1 MSLSHTD
8 IRGMPVN
15 RFGKNEKPY
24 VYAVFSDHD
33 TDQAMSIIQAIE
45 GEGVSFFCAEQFAKR
60 EIKRMEAAFS
70 CVIFIS
76 AQSIRDDQVRRGI
89 ECAVR
94 YDKKILCIY
103 LEPVTLSSGLDLL
116 LNALQSIDRSRF
128 TDEEAF
134 LDKLKS
140 AEAFADMEITPAQKR
155 YAKRRALASVLVPI
169 AAAVIVFFAIV
180 MPLLIVPMAWAA
192 NGSLSKVGYGNL
204 SLADLAKV
212 DKLYVVGTQSFD
224 REYYAAYID
233 DTKKVV
239 VGHHG
244 QYPAGDIRDISD
256 LSLLK
261 NARTIAFEA
270 NEVSDITPLYKIKTL
285 ESLTVNCNPVQSLAG
300 IEALQSLRE
309 VNVAFTDI
317 SDISPLFQIPSLDS
331 ISFINTYVNSIDGIE
346 KLPHLFCLRM
356 AASNVT
362 DISPLNQIDFSYL
375 NYTDGF
381 VFDAGQLHIEDY
393 SPLQRIS
400 KFCDVGVT
408 VRRLDS
414 ILPYIADK
422 QVLCLS
428 IENSDIRAI
437 RSLSS
442 IQGMHDLTLLNSYA
456 LTSLD
461 GIEEHEGLVH
471 IRLSNCPNIED
482 YTPLL
487 GLPNLEQLQ
496 ITSDMK
502 PLALMQL
509 ADADFEVINE
519 DEVQ

>member
-1 MSLSHTD
+1 VKRYSRH
-8 IRGMPVN
+8 
-15 RFGKNEKPY
+15 EKPY

-33 TDQAMSIIQAIE
+33 TDEAMSIIQAIE

-60 EIKRMEAAFS
+60 EIRRMEAAFS

-224 REYYAAYID
+224 QRYCAFYSEQKDKEVYVNDMDVYLS
-233 DTKKVV
+233 V
-239 VGHHG
+239 
-244 QYPAGDIRDISD
+244 GDIRDISD
-256 LSLLK
+256 LALLK
-261 NARTIAFEA
+261 NAKEIAFEA
-270 NEVSDITPLYKIKTL
+270 NQVTDISPLYGIKSLERLTL
-285 ESLTVNCNPVQSLAG
+285 NCNPIGSIEG
-300 IEALQSLRE
+300 IDALQNLKE
-309 VNVAFTDI
+309 VTLVGTEVY
-317 SDISPLFQIPSLDS
+317 DISPLFQIPSMEY
-331 ISFINTYVNSIDGIE
+331 ISFEDTYVNSIEGIGNC
-346 KLPHLFCLRM
+346 KRLMGLRTGN
-356 AASNVT
+356 SNLT
-362 DISPLNQIDFSYL
+362 DISPLNEIDFTHV
-375 NYTDGF
+375 NETGGF
-381 VFDAGQLHIEDY
+381 DFEAKETLIEDF
-393 SPLQRIS
+393 SPLARVP
-400 KFCDVGVT
+400 KFREVT
-408 VRRLDS
+408 VNIRRIDR
-414 ILPYIADK
+414 ILPYILGK
-422 QVLCLS
+422 EVHHVK
-428 IENSDIRAI
+428 IGGSDIRSI
-437 RSLSS
+437 EQLSS
-442 IQGMHDLTLLNSYA
+442 IKYLDILHLPGSYQ
-456 LTSLD
+456 LTSLE
-461 GIEEHEGLVH
+461 GIEEHPGVQEIQLIH
-471 IRLSNCPNIED
+471 CPNITD
-482 YTPLL
+482 FTPLL
-487 GLPNLEQLQ
+487 ELPKLEYL
-496 ITSDMK
+496 TVSPDME
-502 PLALMQL
+502 PVVAPQL
-509 ADADFEVINE
+509 AGADFEIRYQEEGV
-519 DEVQ
+519 